1 MTGGQGLE
9 PRSPGPK
16 PGVSASWTTPQGSI
30 ASLTIHEST
39 NGCGGVRRRFRPRRM
54 RTYVRHATVSAL
66 YGTAG
71 ESSGRGVAQPD
82 CGAPALRPEA
92 RRREPPDTQEADR
105 AIWHPTEHFHKNWVL
120 RGPRPSRTIP
130 LDEVLVENSFYNRTK
145 LKARLYEAG
154 LRERQCQL
162 CGQGERWNGRGMSL
176 ILDHIN
182 GVAIDNRLE
191 NLRIVCPNCAATLD
205 THCGRKN
212 RLDRGPRSCLHCG
225 NAFHRKYATHRYCS
239 HACGVHSKG
248 RRKPRPE
255 RCEVERPSMSS

>member
-1 MTGGQGLE
+1 M
-9 PRSPGPK
+9 
-16 PGVSASWTTPQGSI
+16 
-30 ASLTIHEST
+30 
-39 NGCGGVRRRFRPRRM
+39 
-54 RTYVRHATVSAL
+54 
-66 YGTAG
+66 
-71 ESSGRGVAQPD
+71 
-82 CGAPALRPEA
+82 
-92 RRREPPDTQEADR
+92 
-105 AIWHPTEHFHKNWVL
+105 L

-212 RLDRGPRSCLHCG
+212 RLDRGPAELPAPRQRISPEV
-225 NAFHRKYATHRYCS
+225 R
-239 HACGVHSKG
+239 HASVLLARLRRPQQRAAQTTARAPQG
-248 RRKPRPE
+248 RAPIL
-255 RCEVERPSMSS
+255 